1 MVDSTG
7 DAFCAPERVGPERT
21 ARILVVRGLAADGL
35 ASGRE
40 LRVRIVDDDA
50 PQPDEP
56 VAPILDDDGLLRFRG
71 RWVPIPDTQIPVV
84 DLLVRNL
91 GRLVRSSEVQAAYE
105 EAGGSGT
112 ATSLRSLV
120 YRVGRRVA
128 EVGLRL
134 HVVRSRGLI
143 LDVGAA

>member
-1 MVDSTG
+1 MAQTTG
-7 DAFCAPERVGPERT
+7 AVPGAPDNPRNHMTVPRVPLVGGPP
-21 ARILVVRGLAADGL
+21 AP
-35 ASGRE
+35 
-40 LRVRIVDDDA
+40 DA
-50 PQPDEP
+50 PT
-56 VAPILDDDGLLRFRG
+56 LDDDGLLRFGG

-91 GRLVRSSEVQAAYE
+91 GRLVRNSDVRAAYE
-105 EAGGSGT
+105 QAGGSGT

-120 YRVGRRVA
+120 YRLGRRVA

-134 HVVRSRGLI
+134 HVVRSRGLV

>member
-1 MVDSTG
+1 MVDTTG
-7 DAFCAPERVGPERT
+7 DAFGVPDSGAPERTPH
-21 ARILVVRGLAADGL
+21 ILFVRGLAADGL

-40 LRVRIVDDDA
+40 LRVRIVDDDT

-56 VAPILDDDGLLRFRG
+56 DTPTLDDDGLLRFRG

-91 GRLVRSSEVQAAYE
+91 GRLVRRSEVQAAYE
-105 EAGGSGT
+105 QAGGSVT
-112 ATSLRSLV
+112 ATSLRSLI
-120 YRVGRRVA
+120 YRLGRRVTD
-128 EVGLRL
+128 VGLRL
-134 HVVRSRGLI
+134 HVIRSRGLI